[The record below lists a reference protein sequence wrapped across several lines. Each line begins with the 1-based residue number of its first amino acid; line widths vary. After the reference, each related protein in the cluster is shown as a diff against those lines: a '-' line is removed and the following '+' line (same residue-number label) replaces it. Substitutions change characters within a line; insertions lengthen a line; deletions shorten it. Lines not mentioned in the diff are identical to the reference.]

1 MRAERGGRVE
11 IRLAGSGGQ
20 GIGLAGLLLAEAA
33 VLTGRNAAQSQ
44 VYGPESRGGASR
56 SDVVI
61 AEAEIAFPK
70 ACRLD
75 ALVALT
81 QEAAD
86 RYCPDL
92 RVGGLLL
99 VDERLVPRPPVGG
112 WECRSLPIEGTARS
126 VGGAVAANLVAL
138 GALLEVTGVLEPEA
152 LEQAIRARVSPRHRE
167 LNVRALAAGRRLV
180 ARPDGRAERVEE
192 ADG

>member
-1 MRAERGGRVE
+1 VRGERDRRIE

-33 VLTGRNAAQSQ
+33 VLAGRNAAQSQ

-61 AEAEIAFPK
+61 ADGEIGFPK
-70 ACRLD
+70 AGRLD

-81 QEAAD
+81 QEAAE

-92 RVGGLLL
+92 RRGGLLL
-99 VDERLVPRPPVGG
+99 VDERRVPRPPVGE

-126 VGGAVAANLVAL
+126 VGSVVAANLVAL
-138 GALLEVTGVLEPEA
+138 GALLGVTGLLEPEA
-152 LEQAIRARVSPRHRE
+152 LERAVSARVSARHRD
-167 LNVRALAAGRRLV
+167 LNVRALAAGRRL
-180 ARPDGRAERVEE
+180 
-192 ADG
+192 ADGVDG

>member
-1 MRAERGGRVE
+1 MKAEHDGRIE

-33 VLTGRNAAQSQ
+33 VLAGRNAAQSQ

-61 AEAEIAFPK
+61 ADGEIGFPK
-70 ACRLD
+70 ASGLD

-81 QEAAD
+81 QEAAE

-92 RVGGLLL
+92 RAGGLLL
-99 VDERLVPRPPVGG
+99 VDERRVPRPPVGD
-112 WECRSLPIEGTARS
+112 WRCRSLPIEGTARS
-126 VGGAVAANLVAL
+126 VGSVVAANLVAL
-138 GALLEVTGVLEPEA
+138 GALLAMTGVLEPEA
-152 LEQAIRARVSPRHRE
+152 LERAVAARVSERHRD
-167 LNVRALAAGRRLV
+167 LNVRALAAGGRLAGGV
-180 ARPDGRAERVEE
+180 DG
-192 ADG
+192 